1 MKAVHL
7 LAGVF
12 LVSTVIFSRAV
23 MADEPVGLPVG
34 SHPAAIVESHFP
46 TRMHQFVF
54 TNWSLVPVE
63 RLATVLETTPERVT
77 QIARSMGLADMGS
90 LSPEQLQRG
99 YITVL
104 RRNWQLLPYDQLLTL
119 LDMTA
124 DELAFSLRE
133 DDFLYVKLGSLK
145 PACEP
150 IHYAE
155 PTPEVAARVA
165 QIRQWVE
172 TDFAATPTTLETEA
186 TEPRFAFIEKLSR
199 TTKSL
204 EEVQAEIASRPA
216 GMGSPR
222 YLYSYFAMFGDPLM
236 HPELDLYPD
245 GYLEKLAAVGV
256 DGIWMHVVLRQLAPS
271 GEFADVPEFGKDHE
285 TRIANL
291 RHLVE
296 RANRYGIKFY
306 LYMNEPRAMP
316 LSFYEKYPAL
326 RGAEEGDY
334 AAMCT
339 SDADGKTLRWLEDS
353 LAYLF
358 EEVPGLGGIFTIT
371 GSENLTHCASH
382 GQWQQCPRC
391 KNRSDDDL
399 IVEVNAAM
407 ERGVHR
413 SAPNAKVIVW
423 DWGWKG
429 HGLAPT
435 IIERLPKGV
444 SLMSVS
450 EWSLPIERGGVKST
464 VGEYSLSAVGP
475 GPRAVAEWK
484 TAADCGLSTVA
495 KVQLNCTWEL
505 SSVPYLPVVDL
516 VARHCKR
523 LSEAGVS
530 GIMLGWSLG
539 GYPSPNLEVA
549 YEFAKTPN
557 ATEDEVL
564 QRVAEDRFGTNAA
577 PLARAAWSKMSAAF
591 EEYPYGGGLYTAPTQ
606 MGPANRF
613 YPKPTGYAATM
624 VGLPY
629 DAMSSWCAQYPPEV
643 FASQFEKVAT
653 GWQEGVEQLRQAVA
667 QTDADHYEWA
677 ISELRFAEAAG
688 LHFASVARQV
698 RFILLRNALAEA
710 CYPLDTPLTDAQRD
724 AMPQNVA
731 TMRTELR
738 SLIEAEIDAAKRL
751 YTLDSA
757 DSRIGYEASNHY
769 FYVPIDLIE
778 KVVSCRS
785 ILQNL

>member
-1 MKAVHL
+1 MKTIRVL
-7 LAGVF
+7 GSVCLIVGTF
-12 LVSTVIFSRAV
+12 FSHSVPA
-23 MADEPVGLPVG
+23 AEPVVLPVG

-46 TRMHQFVF
+46 TRMHQFIF

-63 RLATVLETTPERVT
+63 RLAAVLETTPERVE
-77 QIARSMGLADMGS
+77 QIAHSMGLSDMGS
-90 LSPEQLQRG
+90 LTPEQMKRG

-104 RRNWQLLPYDQLLTL
+104 RRNWQLLPYDQILTL
-119 LDMTA
+119 LGMTPE
-124 DELAFSLRE
+124 ELAFSLRE

-150 IHYAE
+150 ITYVE
-155 PTPEVAARVA
+155 PTPEVAARA
-165 QIRQWVE
+165 EQIRQWVE
-172 TDFAATPTTLETEA
+172 ADFASTLMTREA
-186 TEPRFAFIEKLSR
+186 GTTEPRFAFIEKLSR
-199 TTKSL
+199 TTKPL
-204 EEVQAEIASRPA
+204 AQVQSEIAARPA

-256 DGIWMHVVLRQLAPS
+256 DGIWMHVVLRQLAPG
-271 GEFADVPEFGKDHE
+271 GEFADAPEFGKDHE

-291 RHLVE
+291 RKLVE
-296 RANRYGIKFY
+296 RANHYGIKFY

-316 LSFYEKYPAL
+316 LSFYEKYPAV
-326 RGAEEGDY
+326 RGVQEGDY

-339 SDADGKTLRWLEDS
+339 SDPDGKTLRWLENS

-358 EEVPGLGGIFTIT
+358 EKVPGLGGIFTIT

-382 GQWQQCPRC
+382 NQWSQCPRC
-391 KNRSDDDL
+391 KTRTDDDL

-413 SAPNAKVIVW
+413 SAPDAKVIVW

-429 HGLAPT
+429 HGLAPS
-435 IIERLPKGV
+435 IIERLPKQV

-450 EWSLPIERGGVKST
+450 EWALPIERGGVKST

-475 GPRAVAEWK
+475 GPRATAEWK
-484 TAADCGLSTVA
+484 TALDCGLSTVA

-505 SSVPYLPVVDL
+505 SSMPYLPVVDL

-549 YEFAKTPN
+549 YEFAKTPL
-557 ATEDEVL
+557 ATEDDVL
-564 QRVAEDRFGTNAA
+564 QRVAEHRFGTNAA
-577 PLARAAWSKMSAAF
+577 PLARSAWSKMSAAF
-591 EEYPYGGGLYTAPTQ
+591 EAYPYGGGLYTAPTQ

-613 YPKPTGYAATM
+613 YSKSTGYDATM

-629 DAMSSWCAQYPPEV
+629 DAISNWCAQYPPEV
-643 FASQFEKVAT
+643 FASQFEKVAS
-653 GWQEGVEQLRQAVA
+653 GWQEGVAILRQAVE
-667 QTDADHYEWA
+667 QTDAEHYELA
-677 ISELRFAEAAG
+677 VSELRFAEAAG

-698 RFILLRNALAEA
+698 RFVLLRNALAEA
-710 CYPLDTPLTDAQRD
+710 CYPIDTPLTETQRS

-738 SLIEAEIDAAKRL
+738 SLVEAEITDAKRL
-751 YTLDSA
+751 YLLDSA

-778 KVVSCRS
+778 KVISCRS